1 MSVSDLPQETV
12 QEVRDVFTMFDKD
25 RSDTIPLK
33 ELGTA
38 MRAAGTNPTEQEL
51 LDIIADV
58 DGDSTGQIDFQQFL
72 SLVTR
77 KMQDYVSEEELKTAF
92 QTFDRDGMG
101 YITDTE
107 LRIVMCTLGDK
118 LTPEEMNELL
128 TEVECDAEGNVNY
141 EEFCKKL
148 APEKPPPIK

>member
-1 MSVSDLPQETV
+1 MVLKCNAAILP
-12 QEVRDVFTMFDKD
+12 
-25 RSDTIPLK
+25 L
-33 ELGTA
+33 LC
-38 MRAAGTNPTEQEL
+38 AA
-51 LDIIADV
+51 
-58 DGDSTGQIDFQQFL
+58 
-72 SLVTR
+72 
-77 KMQDYVSEEELKTAF
+77 
-92 QTFDRDGMG
+92 DGMG